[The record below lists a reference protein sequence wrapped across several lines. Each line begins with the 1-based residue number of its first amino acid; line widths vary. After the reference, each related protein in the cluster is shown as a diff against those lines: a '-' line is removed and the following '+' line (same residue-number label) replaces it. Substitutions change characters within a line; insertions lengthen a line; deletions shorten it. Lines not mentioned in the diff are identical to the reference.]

1 VKLDKTETRMMTI
14 IKQAGIITCGVF
26 AISLHAKQ
34 PGIQS
39 TRLVEISEIL
49 LVCDTNFHGQAQV
62 ALQIAF
68 QIACFIPAYWTEFTY
83 FYKLNIKGNFHVK
96 FQISSTFLSK
106 NNLEVKFKIFF
117 LSISCCFR
125 VFWPF

>member
-1 VKLDKTETRMMTI
+1 MTI

-68 QIACFIPAYWTEFTY
+68 
-83 FYKLNIKGNFHVK
+83 KLLASYRHTGRNLL
-96 FQISSTFLSK
+96 IST
-106 NNLEVKFKIFF
+106 N
-117 LSISCCFR
+117 
-125 VFWPF
+125 